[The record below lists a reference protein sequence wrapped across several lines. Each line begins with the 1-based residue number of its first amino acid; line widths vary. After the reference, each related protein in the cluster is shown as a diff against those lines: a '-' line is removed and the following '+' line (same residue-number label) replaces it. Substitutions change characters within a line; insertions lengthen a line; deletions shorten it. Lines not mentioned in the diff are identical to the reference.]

1 MMLKT
6 NLPSI
11 WTEKSC
17 KNLKKK
23 KKRKKRKEKSLSK
36 DAECYKDAKRG
47 EAFTQTFNEI
57 LVGTSQLKLPIQALG
72 K

>member
-47 EAFTQTFNEI
+47 
-57 LVGTSQLKLPIQALG
+57 GGGGRKWLKHSLKPSMRS
-72 K
+72 

>member
-1 MMLKT
+1 MMLPT

-23 KKRKKRKEKSLSK
+23 KEKEKSLSK
-36 DAECYKDAKRG
+36 GAKWCKDAKRG
-47 EAFTQTFNEI
+47 E
-57 LVGTSQLKLPIQALG
+57 GMKWLKHSLKP
-72 K
+72 KMRS